1 MLVPLLS
8 YPIIIDRIGVDLF
21 GELALIHAF
30 YAIFSVLISFGTGFT
45 AVKSVSKYRF
55 SKKIIEQVIRST
67 IILKF
72 SFSVF
77 VIIFLFSLNYFLDIF
92 FSNSIIFFGIGF
104 ISFELVVPTWYF
116 LGKENMKVVNNVNL
130 ISKISYLLLVYFFL
144 TYEYFY
150 LVPAFMLF
158 CNVLISIPLYFSL
171 ASSYSLIK
179 APNLKYFKSFTSRS
193 FNLFV
198 VNFIS
203 TLYVNLNKL
212 VVNQFLGTRILGFYD
227 LADKLSIATKSPI
240 QLISRALFPNLA
252 NKNLNESSGKNL
264 IFILWSIKES

>member
-1 MLVPLLS
+1 
-8 YPIIIDRIGVDLF
+8 
-21 GELALIHAF
+21 
-30 YAIFSVLISFGTGFT
+30 
-45 AVKSVSKYRF
+45 
-55 SKKIIEQVIRST
+55 
-67 IILKF
+67 ILKF

-77 VIIFLFSLNYFLDIF
+77 VILFLLILNYFFDIF

-130 ISKISYLLLVYFFL
+130 FSKISYLLLVYFFL

-171 ASSYSLIK
+171 ASSYSLMN

-203 TLYVNLNKL
+203 TLYINLNKL

-240 QLISRALFPNLA
+240 QLISRALFPNFA
-252 NKNLNESSGKNL
+252 NKNSNESSGKNL
-264 IFILWSIKES
+264 IFILFCSILYCIVLIVSASFMIEILGSGQ